1 MGVEKRTLQGDMIRG
16 VVTWYIQ
23 GTKRRFVAKP
33 REYVCVGGKGRA
45 QPAVGEGSRD
55 YAHQDMEAVL
65 RALHPSRSS
74 DVAAKQGGM

>member
-1 MGVEKRTLQGDMIRG
+1 MGVEKRILQGVMIRG

-33 REYVCVGGKGRA
+33 REYVCV
-45 QPAVGEGSRD
+45 AVGEGSRD

-65 RALHPSRSS
+65 RALHPSRSR
-74 DVAAKQGGM
+74 DVAVKHWGM

>member
-45 QPAVGEGSRD
+45 QPAVG
-55 YAHQDMEAVL
+55 YM
-65 RALHPSRSS
+65 SS
-74 DVAAKQGGM
+74 